1 MSAHPRTTEPFDA
14 YHEPSKEHPMSDTLP
29 PAPDM
34 PPQHP
39 AAPPLPERLL
49 RSAEVMQRLG
59 IRKTK
64 LYTGIKAGT
73 IPAPR
78 RLTRRSVCWP
88 ESVIA
93 ALVEDIKQ
101 GRHVL

>member
-1 MSAHPRTTEPFDA
+1 MNNDISSSPGL
-14 YHEPSKEHPMSDTLP
+14 LP
-29 PAPDM
+29 QREAT
-34 PPQHP
+34 
-39 AAPPLPERLL
+39 PPLPERLL
-49 RSAEVMQRLG
+49 RSAEVMRRLG

-64 LYTGIKAGT
+64 FYAGIKAGT

-78 RLTRRSVCWP
+78 RLTSRSVCWP

>member
-1 MSAHPRTTEPFDA
+1 MSNDISSSPGILPQRDA
-14 YHEPSKEHPMSDTLP
+14 T
-29 PAPDM
+29 
-34 PPQHP
+34 
-39 AAPPLPERLL
+39 PPLPDRLL
-49 RSAEVMQRLG
+49 RSAEVMRRLG

-64 LYTGIKAGT
+64 FYAGIKAGT

-93 ALVEDIKQ
+93 ALVEEIKQ

>member
-1 MSAHPRTTEPFDA
+1 MSNDISSSPCLLPQRDTT
-14 YHEPSKEHPMSDTLP
+14 
-29 PAPDM
+29 
-34 PPQHP
+34 
-39 AAPPLPERLL
+39 PPLPERLL
-49 RSAEVMQRLG
+49 RSAEVMRRLG

-64 LYTGIKAGT
+64 FYASIKADT

-78 RLTRRSVCWP
+78 RLTSRSVCWP

-101 GRHVL
+101 GRHAL

>member
-1 MSAHPRTTEPFDA
+1 MSNDISSSPGLLQQRD
-14 YHEPSKEHPMSDTLP
+14 
-29 PAPDM
+29 
-34 PPQHP
+34 

>member
-1 MSAHPRTTEPFDA
+1 MSAHPRATDQSVPHTDPN
-14 YHEPSKEHPMSDTLP
+14 KEHPMNNTSSSPGT
-29 PAPDM
+29 
-34 PPQHP
+34 PPQRE
-39 AAPPLPERLL
+39 ASPPVPERLL
-49 RSAEVMQRLG
+49 RSSEVMRRLG

-78 RLTRRSVCWP
+78 RLTSRSVCWP
-88 ESVIA
+88 ESAIA

>member
-1 MSAHPRTTEPFDA
+1 MSAHPRTTEQFEA
-14 YHEPSKEHPMSDTLP
+14 YPEPSKEHTMSDTLT

-34 PPQHP
+34 PPQRP
-39 AAPPLPERLL
+39 ASPPVPERLL
-49 RSAEVMQRLG
+49 RSSEVMQRLG

-64 LYTGIKAGT
+64 LYAGIKAGT

-101 GRHVL
+101 GRHLL